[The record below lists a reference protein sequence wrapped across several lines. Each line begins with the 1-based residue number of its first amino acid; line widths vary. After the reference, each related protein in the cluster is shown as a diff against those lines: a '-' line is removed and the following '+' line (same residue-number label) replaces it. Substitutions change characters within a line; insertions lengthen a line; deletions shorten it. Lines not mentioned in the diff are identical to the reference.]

1 MKRLLVIGLLG
12 LGACG
17 APVPEEPMTA
27 SEQQAFAICSAK
39 GLNYLKSVEHFPYLA
54 DTTDVSYLVTVHV
67 TKQCLNNSGS
77 FGPLDGPTVLPAA
90 TQELIAR

>member
-1 MKRLLVIGLLG
+1 MKRFLLIGFLG
-12 LGACG
+12 VTACT
-17 APVPEEPMTA
+17 PVVPDKPMTS

-39 GLNYLKSVEHFPYLA
+39 GLSYLKDVKYFPYLA
-54 DTTDVSYLVTVHV
+54 DTTSLDYLVTVHV
-67 TKQCLNNSGS
+67 TEQCLDNSGS